1 MSDTRIVSGRAS
13 YIVQFVRYKK
23 KYHSRISKYSIS
35 LKSLSPHIF
44 DLVLV
49 SGHIRLIEN

>member
-1 MSDTRIVSGRAS
+1 MSDTRIVSSRAS

-23 KYHSRISKYSIS
+23 KYHSRISKY
-35 LKSLSPHIF
+35 PHIF